1 MMVNAS
7 SKRETRW
14 SYGSPKARNSGSFQP
29 APRPSTKRPPDTSAS
44 VAAIFAIS
52 PGG

>member
-1 MMVNAS
+1 VVERQPEGAEL
-7 SKRETRW
+7 RLV
-14 SYGSPKARNSGSFQP
+14 PAR
-29 APRPSTKRPPDTSAS
+29 AEAEHEAPPDTSAS